1 MGRRPRLWEAL
12 VSLLVMIVSISVG
25 VIVFDAE
32 PQIPMLLGVFA
43 ASIMA
48 LKAGNTW
55 SLVETGM
62 ITGVANSLQAILILL
77 LIGVLI
83 GVWILTGVVP
93 TLLYYGL
100 KVFHPAVFL
109 PATLIIC
116 SVTSLATGSS
126 WGTSGTIGVA
136 LMGVG
141 QGLGF
146 PLPLVAGTVLSGA
159 YFGDKMSPL
168 SDTTNLAPAMTGTD
182 LYTHIRHMA
191 YTTGVTYTITLVL
204 NVILG
209 FFYGHDGGSAGRI
222 DLILKTIDGN
232 FAVSPLLI
240 LPALLVIVSA
250 WRKMPSI
257 PSITIGILS
266 AALLGALIQ
275 GSDYGQIL
283 TAGYRGFAS
292 TTGVP
297 VVDDLLSKGGMTAML
312 DAVTIVICAL
322 MYGGVMERSGQLQVI
337 VASILKRAR
346 SRGGLITAT
355 ALSGIG
361 ANVVLCDQYMA
372 IFLSGRM
379 FAEEY
384 RRRGLHSKNLSRA
397 VEDSATV
404 TGNLIPWN
412 SGGVYHSATLGVATL
427 AYLPFNFFCW
437 LSPLVTITFG
447 WLGWT
452 IHPMDDADRAMM
464 ECREYGSR
472 QTGSAE

>member
-1 MGRRPRLWEAL
+1 
-12 VSLLVMIVSISVG
+12 MIGSISIA
-25 VIVFDAE
+25 VIVFEAD
-32 PQIPMLLGVFA
+32 PQIPMLLGVLA
-43 ASIMA
+43 ASIIAM
-48 LKAGNTW
+48 KAGNSW

-100 KVFHPAVFL
+100 KIFHPSIFL

-146 PLPLVAGTVLSGA
+146 PLPLVAGTILSGA

-168 SDTTNLAPAMTGTD
+168 SDTTNLAPAMSGTE
-182 LYTHIRHMA
+182 LYTHIRHMT
-191 YTTGVTYTITLVL
+191 YTTGVSYSITF
-204 NVILG
+204 VINTVLG
-209 FFYGHDGGSAGRI
+209 FFHGRGGGDVVKI
-222 DLILKTIDGN
+222 DVILKSIDGS
-232 FAVSPLLI
+232 FTVSPFLI
-240 LPALLVIVSA
+240 VPPLLVIISA
-250 WRKMPSI
+250 WRRMPSI
-257 PSITIGILS
+257 PSITVGIIS
-266 AALLGALIQ
+266 AALLGAFFQ
-275 GSDYGQIL
+275 GNDYGQL
-283 TAGYRGFAS
+283 LSAGYKGYVS
-292 TTGVP
+292 TTGIP
-297 VVDDLLSKGGMTAML
+297 VVDTLLTKGGMTAML
-312 DAVTIVICAL
+312 HAVTIVICAL

-337 VASILKRAR
+337 VAAILKRAR
-346 SRGGLITAT
+346 SRGALITAT
-355 ALSGIG
+355 VLSGIG

-372 IFLSGRM
+372 IFISGRM

-384 RRRGLHSKNLSRA
+384 RKRGLHSKNLSRA

-412 SGGVYHSATLGVATL
+412 SGGVYHSATLGTATL

-437 LSPLVTITFG
+437 ISPLVTIAFG

-452 IHPMDDADRAMM
+452 IHSS
-464 ECREYGSR
+464 EEEKSR
-472 QTGSAE
+472 TLM